1 MFIQPGQDEHHLCVN
16 LYLARSITQ
25 QSKMNANNLFQ
36 VVQQGFRITVGA
48 TASLLETIQDPQK
61 RAETISELQTELSQK
76 TQQWAQKGEIT
87 EQEARRMLDNLFRQR
102 RWQTSSDATKTS
114 SETGSTPYS
123 AAENVES
130 ELQELT
136 EQIIALRTELEQ
148 LRRSENAQ

>member
-1 MFIQPGQDEHHLCVN
+1 
-16 LYLARSITQ
+16 
-25 QSKMNANNLFQ
+25 MNANNLFQ

-76 TQQWAQKGEIT
+76 TREWAQKGEIT

-102 RWQTSSDATKTS
+102 GWQTNSEATRTS
-114 SETGSTPYS
+114 SETESTPYS
-123 AAENVES
+123 TSENVES
-130 ELQELT
+130 NLQELT

-148 LRRSENAQ
+148 LRKSENTQ